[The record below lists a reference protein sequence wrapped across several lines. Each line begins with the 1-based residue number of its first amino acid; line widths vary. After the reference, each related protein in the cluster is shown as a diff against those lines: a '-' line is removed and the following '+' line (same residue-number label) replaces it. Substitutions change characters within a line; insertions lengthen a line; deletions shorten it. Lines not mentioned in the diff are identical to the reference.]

1 MLESRL
7 LQLEDGLRAGK
18 MSNGTSIWGRDEIA
32 AAIHTV
38 RGILY
43 STALSDD
50 WYCFWCGNLL
60 PENVRNDET
69 CDLCGNQL
77 PNDQEAAQPAAPDA
91 DMPVLDF
98 TECDKCGY
106 RFPVFISKITGK
118 LIRPA
123 PRRRKADGH
132 NAGSFYAKESDNEE
146 G

>member
-1 MLESRL
+1 MHQVKEVTDAMRARQMQEHPEWKPRSNTEFGLMLESRL

-18 MSNGTSIWGRDEIA
+18 MSTGTSIWGRDEIA

-50 WYCFWCGNLL
+50 WYCFWCGHLL

-77 PNDQEAAQPAAPDA
+77 PND
-91 DMPVLDF
+91 
-98 TECDKCGY
+98 
-106 RFPVFISKITGK
+106 
-118 LIRPA
+118 
-123 PRRRKADGH
+123 KA
-132 NAGSFYAKESDNEE
+132 ETSDIVEQVE
-146 G
+146 LVDEV